1 MSKCVD
7 NSETPTEVCKAASQ
21 EKLSVKEQKTGAG
34 SSIQKRKDE
43 IVIVKTEVEELEE
56 NQDSDMDRVIEDR
69 PKVKAGRKRKKVKT
83 KKMKKRQPEMKDL
96 MVGRRMASLNASAM
110 MQVVNL
116 SALHISWDSRPALF
130 TNWLLMPGALIWQDK
145 KCVSFSYFY
154 WLLI

>member
-116 SALHISWDSRPALF
+116 LFAYFVGQPSRGGPPSPALF
-130 TNWLLMPGALIWQDK
+130 TNWSLMPGAL
-145 KCVSFSYFY
+145 
-154 WLLI
+154 L